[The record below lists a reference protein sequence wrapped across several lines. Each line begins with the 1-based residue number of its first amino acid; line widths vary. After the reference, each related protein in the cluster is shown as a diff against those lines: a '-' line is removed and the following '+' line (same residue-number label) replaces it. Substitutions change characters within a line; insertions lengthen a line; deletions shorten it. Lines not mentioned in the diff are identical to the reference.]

1 MRSVKRKIKKI
12 KDREILAGKMLRQ
25 CPPAP
30 SKRIKHQTSKTSN
43 ATMKS
48 AAIILAALAG
58 SASAFAPSARLA
70 IESKSMTY

>member
-1 MRSVKRKIKKI
+1 
-12 KDREILAGKMLRQ
+12 MLRQ
-25 CPPAP
+25 CRPAP
-30 SKRIKHQTSKTSN
+30 SNVKRKHIKHKKKHQTSHTSN

-58 SASAFAPSARLA
+58 PASAFAPSARLA